1 MEMEL
6 RLSNDSPLLPSVR
19 AFVRSTLNE
28 LGLPDTTVSGLEQL
42 VDEVIAHTI
51 EHAYPH
57 GEDGAV
63 IVGSVGNGSRHGA
76 LFKDVLSYTC
86 MQLEYL

>member
-1 MEMEL
+1 MELEL

-42 VDEVIAHTI
+42 VDEVLAHTI
-51 EHAYPH
+51 EHAY
-57 GEDGAV
+57 DGRAV
-63 IVGSVGNGSRHGA
+63 WS
-76 LFKDVLSYTC
+76 
-86 MQLEYL
+86 